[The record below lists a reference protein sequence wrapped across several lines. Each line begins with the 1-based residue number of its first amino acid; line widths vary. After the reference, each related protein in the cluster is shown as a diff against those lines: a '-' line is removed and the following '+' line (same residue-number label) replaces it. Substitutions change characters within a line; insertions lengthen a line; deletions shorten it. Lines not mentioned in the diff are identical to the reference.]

1 VTFTV
6 TSGILPEI
14 LLSLMVLSAAQVL
27 SQLVRVRKDTL
38 LQAQS
43 EEIKSSRKMLIGRF
57 NDYNNFLNPKQKQ
70 KLGGKNK
77 NHENCHVT
85 KLSPPEQSMSC
96 NQSERLVL

>member
-1 VTFTV
+1 MTFTV

-43 EEIKSSRKMLIGRF
+43 EDIKSSRKMLIGRF
-57 NDYNNFLNPKQKQ
+57 NDYNNFLNPKTKIGGGKQ
-70 KLGGKNK
+70 K
-77 NHENCHVT
+77 
-85 KLSPPEQSMSC
+85 P
-96 NQSERLVL
+96 